1 MDGYLINGSV
11 GIPRGSML
19 RIDEGQGVLL
29 YVWEGEV
36 WLTQEGSCRD
46 HVLQAG
52 QWFRLDR
59 GGAAL
64 AHACRRSVVSLSSGI
79 PEAPERQVTL
89 LPGGKDVPVVLHRGA
104 QPAPQG
110 VLRRLF
116 NRCFAPR
123 HAAAR
128 IAPAERGA

>member
-64 AHACRRSVVSLSSGI
+64 AHACRRSVVSLSSGV

-89 LPGGKDVPVVLHRGA
+89 LPGGKAVPVVLHRGA
-104 QPAPQG
+104 QPQARG
-110 VLRRLF
+110 AVRRF
-116 NRCFAPR
+116 YDHFFPPR
-123 HAAAR
+123 PAAAN
-128 IAPAERGA
+128 

>member
-19 RIDEGQGVLL
+19 RIDEGAGVLL

-64 AHACRRSVVSLSSGI
+64 AHAFRRSVVSLSS
-79 PEAPERQVTL
+79 PVAEAPSRLVTL
-89 LPGGKDVPVVLHRGA
+89 LRGGGAVPVVLHRGA
-104 QPAPQG
+104 VPAARG
-110 VLRRLF
+110 VLRRFLDQLF
-116 NRCFAPR
+116 PSRP
-123 HAAAR
+123 AAAG
-128 IAPAERGA
+128 ES

>member
-19 RIDEGQGVLL
+19 RIDEGAGVLL

-46 HVLQAG
+46 HVLQPG

-64 AHACRRSVVSLSSGI
+64 AHAFQRSVVSLSAST
-79 PEAPERQVTL
+79 PEAPARAVTL
-89 LPGGKDVPVVLHRGA
+89 LPGGKELPVVLHRSAPPTVRGA
-104 QPAPQG
+104 
-110 VLRRLF
+110 LRRF
-116 NRCFAPR
+116 FHHEVPPR
-123 HAAAR
+123 AAA
-128 IAPAERGA
+128 AN